1 MKSLEPLDAVADTIS
16 GPIANQL
23 VGKVKRGGVFASVLA
38 PPGNAADPPDVR
50 IETMEVKPGPATLLR
65 MAESVKAGKFQIPV
79 GQRFALADASKAHL
93 AAEKGASSNP

>member
-1 MKSLEPLDAVADTIS
+1 
-16 GPIANQL
+16 
-23 VGKVKRGGVFASVLA
+23 
-38 PPGNAADPPDVR
+38 
-50 IETMEVKPGPATLLR
+50 